1 MTVVKGGDNC
11 NTPSTG
17 GKGCTRRSTGGKGCT
32 RRSTGGKGCTRRST
46 GGKGCT
52 RRSSGGGG
60 KHMYNGGNKH
70 SCGTTGGGNKNM
82 YGGKKHGCG
91 TVGGEKHVTGGTYDM
106 KKGGSDCHCGPKKSK
121 KSRKK
126 RGGAEIGEGEDEPLT
141 PEEQEEMDKEF
152 NIGKIKRQD
161 GGKKRKSKRK
171 TKRVKKVK
179 RKTAKKSFL
188 ARLFKL

>member
-1 MTVVKGGDNC
+1 MKVVKGGDNC
-11 NTPSTG
+11 NKTTGGGSCGTKKSTG
-17 GKGCTRRSTGGKGCT
+17 GGSCATKKST
-32 RRSTGGKGCTRRST
+32 
-46 GGKGCT
+46 
-52 RRSSGGGG
+52 GGGG
-60 KHMYNGGNKH
+60 KH
-70 SCGTTGGGNKNM
+70 M

-91 TVGGEKHVTGGTYDM
+91 TVGGEKHVTGG
-106 KKGGSDCHCGPKKSK
+106 SDCHCGPK

-171 TKRVKKVK
+171 TKRAKKVK

>member
-1 MTVVKGGDNC
+1 MGVQKGGDNC

-17 GKGCTRRSTGGKGCT
+17 G
-32 RRSTGGKGCTRRST
+32 
-46 GGKGCT
+46 
-52 RRSSGGGG
+52 GG
-60 KHMYNGGNKH
+60 KHTYN
-70 SCGTTGGGNKNM
+70 
-82 YGGKKHGCG
+82 GGKKHRCG
-91 TVGGEKHVTGGTYDM
+91 TVGGEKHVT
-106 KKGGSDCHCGPKKSK
+106 GGSDCHCGPKKSK